1 METRQMTSFFS
12 SNISD
17 LTVYN
22 IHIIIFITILKIH
35 LHMVLSLV
43 PSFILVW
50 KIPQFLPKSYRF
62 RQLITLFQ
70 KADTLRLLKIYIMFC
85 QPAGAKYSVLRLPL
99 MGQQLFYIT
108 ELNTSTKICFISG
121 NDTMLVQIFVTIL
134 NKRSFLRK

>member
-85 QPAGAKYSVLRLPL
+85 QPAGAKYSVLRLQL

-121 NDTMLVQIFVTIL
+121 NDTTLVQIFVTIL

>member
-22 IHIIIFITILKIH
+22 VHIVIFITILKIH

>member
-43 PSFILVW
+43 PSLILVW

-85 QPAGAKYSVLRLPL
+85 QPAGAKYSVLRLQL

-121 NDTMLVQIFVTIL
+121 NDTTLVQIFVTIL